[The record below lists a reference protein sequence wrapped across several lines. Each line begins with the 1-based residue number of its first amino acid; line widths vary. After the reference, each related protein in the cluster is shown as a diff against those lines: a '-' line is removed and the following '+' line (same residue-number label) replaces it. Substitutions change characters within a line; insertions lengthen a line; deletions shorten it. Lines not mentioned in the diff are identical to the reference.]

1 MITEASSLI
10 RNLSL
15 EMAEVLTTLPEEQ
28 YFAGVPAVSKDVK
41 VVQEEVKVYECS
53 FLSVTLLETAIGYYS
68 HMHSFYELVL

>member
-1 MITEASSLI
+1 MITEAGSLI

-15 EMAEVLTTLPEEQ
+15 EMAEVLTTPLPEEQ

-53 FLSVTLLETAIGYYS
+53 VSVSYFA
-68 HMHSFYELVL
+68 